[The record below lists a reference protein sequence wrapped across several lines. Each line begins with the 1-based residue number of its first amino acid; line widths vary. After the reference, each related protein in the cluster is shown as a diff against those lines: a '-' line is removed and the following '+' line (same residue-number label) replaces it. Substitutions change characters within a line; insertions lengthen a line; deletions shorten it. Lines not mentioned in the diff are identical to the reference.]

1 VNAKTT
7 KPLPD
12 DPDRFKCPFCG
23 GKGHNNKIWYGM
35 GYTHQIHCWNCN
47 RWGERFRDDYEA
59 AWESFCAAAID
70 AAGGEK

>member
-1 VNAKTT
+1 MNTKTT
-7 KPLPD
+7 KPLPG
-12 DPDRFKCPFCG
+12 DPDRFECPFCG
-23 GKGHNNKIWYGM
+23 GKGQNSKIWYGM

-70 AAGGEK
+70 AASKE